1 MLTFIQLLSPAT
13 TLATL
18 RTHLWKG
25 GNDIV
30 LHYKAN
36 GKKEIR
42 PFPPPPEPK
51 PAEPEETQDGAAAE
65 EANTNGQVPLQPQAQ
80 AQAS

>member
-1 MLTFIQLLSPAT
+1 MT

-42 PFPPPPEPK
+42 PFPPPPETK
-51 PAEPEETQDGAAAE
+51 PAEAEETLEGTAAE
-65 EANTNGQVPLQPQAQ
+65 ETNTDGQVPSQPQ
-80 AQAS
+80 S

>member
-1 MLTFIQLLSPAT
+1 MT

-42 PFPPPPEPK
+42 PFPPPPETK
-51 PAEPEETQDGAAAE
+51 PAEAEESLEGTAAE
-65 EANTNGQVPLQPQAQ
+65 ETNTDGQVPSQPQP
-80 AQAS
+80 